1 MTESSV
7 PELEMPEQH
16 LTVMIHEI
24 SLMVSRLFNRQV
36 REVGLTRTQWQ
47 VLYWLYHDDGQSQ
60 TELAE
65 QLSMAKPPLGRVV
78 DRLEEE
84 GWVVRKA
91 DPGDR
96 RVNLVYLTDKVRP
109 LVAPLEQT
117 VNGIGEVAMAGM
129 SMRDRQKL
137 DSLMRSVHESLSA
150 ALNES

>member
-7 PELEMPEQH
+7 SELEMPEQH
-16 LTVMIHEI
+16 LTVMIHEM
-24 SLMVSRLFNRQV
+24 SLMVARLFNRQV

-60 TELAE
+60 TALAE

-91 DPGDR
+91 DSGDR

-109 LVAPLEQT
+109 LVAPLERI
-117 VNGIGEVAMAGM
+117 VNDIGEVAMAGM

-137 DSLMRSVHESLSA
+137 DSLMRSVHASLSA